1 MNISPI
7 ANVNFGASI
16 VYKNRYIEDKQDQT
30 TDIIRAHLEEQFGP
44 QIFYY
49 NQLEKEKTLKIAA
62 KHYFFPREAQRTKK
76 KKDVNLPLLKEQG
89 IYSFCERRK
98 NELYTGA
105 QLSNEPEKLKAL
117 KKAGINSVVSL
128 VIYQDYE
135 QNAKEAGLNFT
146 DIFDLGNSGLNVF
159 DIRENLIKQLINH
172 PDLYADEDIK
182 GKIAGLK
189 EFVNVLNGKSKDFP
203 PPVYFG
209 CQLGTDR
216 TFLWYQLYQILK
228 DEPQDKPL
236 SPDVVEQLVKY
247 SQEVEECFRW

>member
-1 MNISPI
+1 M
-7 ANVNFGASI
+7 
-16 VYKNRYIEDKQDQT
+16 
-30 TDIIRAHLEEQFGP
+30 
-44 QIFYY
+44 
-49 NQLEKEKTLKIAA
+49 
-62 KHYFFPREAQRTKK
+62 
-76 KKDVNLPLLKEQG
+76 
-89 IYSFCERRK
+89 
-98 NELYTGA
+98 
-105 QLSNEPEKLKAL
+105 
-117 KKAGINSVVSL
+117 
-128 VIYQDYE
+128 
-135 QNAKEAGLNFT
+135 
-146 DIFDLGNSGLNVF
+146 F

-216 TFLWYQLYQILK
+216 TFLWYQLYLILK

-236 SPDVVEQLVKY
+236 SRDVVEQLVKY